1 MKNKIMFTLFIIILV
16 AFFSSDNY
24 SQQQNVLSKDGVR
37 INFFVEGKGEPAL
50 IFIHGWSCDKSYWEN
65 QVKEFSPKYKVV
77 TIDLAGHGESG
88 MNRKNYTMELFGEDV
103 AAVVNELG
111 LKKVILIGHSM
122 GGVVVIEAA
131 HILKDKVIGLVGADT
146 FQNLGETMTADQI
159 EPFLKPFKENF
170 SSHAKEFVKS
180 MFPPS
185 ANPVL
190 VKKVSDD
197 MASAPPEVAIS
208 AMENMFKDNAI
219 TALKEI
225 DVPIISINCYLYPVR
240 EEENRK
246 LVKSYE
252 LKMMKGVGHFV
263 MLEDSAKFNQLLHE
277 AITELSEKN

>member
-1 MKNKIMFTLFIIILV
+1 MFILFITILV

-37 INFFVEGKGEPAL
+37 INFFVEGEGEPAL
-50 IFIHGWSCDKSYWEN
+50 IFVHGWSCDKSYWDN

-88 MNRKNYTMELFGEDV
+88 INRKNYTMELFGEDV

-131 HILKDKVIGLVGADT
+131 RILKDKVIGLVGADT

-170 SSHAKEFVKS
+170 SANTKEFVKS
-180 MFPPS
+180 MFPPG
-185 ANPVL
+185 ANSDL

-208 AMENMFKDNAI
+208 AFENMFRDNAV

-225 DVPIISINCYLYPVR
+225 DVPIISINCDLYPVR
-240 EEENRK
+240 EEQNRK
-246 LVKSYE
+246 LVKSFE
-252 LKMMKGVGHFV
+252 VKMMKGVGHFV
-263 MLEDSAKFNQLLHE
+263 MLEDPAKFNQLLNE
-277 AITELSEKN
+277 AINELSEKY

>member
-24 SQQQNVLSKDGVR
+24 SQQQNVLSKDGAR

-131 HILKDKVIGLVGADT
+131 RILKDKVIGLVGADT

-225 DVPIISINCYLYPVR
+225 DVPIISINCDLYPVR

-246 LVKSYE
+246 LVKSFE
-252 LKMMKGVGHFV
+252 VKMMKGVGHFV
-263 MLEDSAKFNQLLHE
+263 MLEDPAKFNQLLQE
-277 AITELSEKN
+277 SIETLNK